1 MILFICMEINNMR
14 VIKRNGELEEIAFDK
29 ILNRIKKIGLEA
41 NLNVNYSSLTM
52 KVIDQLYDKI
62 HTTKI
67 DELTADHCISL
78 STHHPDYATLSGRIL
93 VSNHQKNTSPSFSEA
108 MKQLYYY
115 YDVHEEHSP
124 IISQELWETV
134 SSNREIFDEMVC
146 HERDYLID
154 FFGFKTLERAYLYS
168 INNIIVER
176 PQYMWLRVAIGIH
189 GKNIDD
195 IKETYD
201 ITI

>member
-1 MILFICMEINNMR
+1 MR

-29 ILNRIKKIGLEA
+29 ILNRIKKIGLET
-41 NLNVNYSSLTM
+41 NINVNYSSLTM

-78 STHHPDYATLSGRIL
+78 STHHPDYPILAGRIL
-93 VSNHQKNTSPSFSEA
+93 ISNHQKNTNPSFSEV

-115 YDVHEEHSP
+115 YDIHGEHCP
-124 IISQELWETV
+124 IVSQELWEMV
-134 SSNREIFDEMVC
+134 SRHRELFDEMVQ

-154 FFGFKTLERAYLYS
+154 FFGFKTLERA
-168 INNIIVER
+168 
-176 PQYMWLRVAIGIH
+176 
-189 GKNIDD
+189 
-195 IKETYD
+195 
-201 ITI
+201 